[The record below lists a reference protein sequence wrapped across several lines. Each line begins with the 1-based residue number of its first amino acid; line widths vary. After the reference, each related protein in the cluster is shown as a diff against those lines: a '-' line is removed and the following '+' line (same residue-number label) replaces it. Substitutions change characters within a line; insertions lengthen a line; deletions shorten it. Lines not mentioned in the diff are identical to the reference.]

1 MESKQERALHT
12 FNNRYNCAQSV
23 LSVFAADL
31 GLSTDT
37 ALKLANNFGAGIVYM
52 QQTCGAVTGALMAI
66 GLKYGKGENGTD
78 DNKEMANDMAQYF
91 MAEFKKRHGSLNCL
105 NLLENTNLTT
115 PEGVQY
121 ARENNLFETHCNRF
135 VTDAVSIA
143 EKIIK

>member
-1 MESKQERALHT
+1 MELKQERALQT

-78 DNKEMANDMAQYF
+78 DDKEMANDMAQYF
-91 MAEFKKRHGSLNCL
+91 MTEFKKQHGSINCL
-105 NLLENTNLTT
+105 SLLNNTDLST
-115 PEGVQY
+115 PEGIQF
-121 ARENNLFETHCNRF
+121 ARENNLFHTHCDRF
-135 VTDAVSIA
+135 VKGAVGIA